1 MDNKKKELYNEKKQ
15 IYQSVAPFINL
26 GLQMAITIGVFVV
39 GGWWIDKQFDTSPIW
54 TLVLSAI
61 GIFGAFYS
69 FIRRVINLEKQNDKQ
84 KK

>member
-1 MDNKKKELYNEKKQ
+1 MDNEKNYNDGKQ
-15 IYQSVAPFINL
+15 KIYQSVAPYINL

-54 TLVLSAI
+54 TLILSAI

-69 FIRRVINLEKQNDKQ
+69 FIRKVINFEK
-84 KK
+84 KKKNN